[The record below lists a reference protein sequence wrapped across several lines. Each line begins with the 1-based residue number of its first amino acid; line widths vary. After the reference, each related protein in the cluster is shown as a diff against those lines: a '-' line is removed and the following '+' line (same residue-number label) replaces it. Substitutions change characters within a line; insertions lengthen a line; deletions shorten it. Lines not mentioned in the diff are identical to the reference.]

1 MTPAALVLVA
11 GLPQIDNEGRRV
23 ALVIGNATYQH
34 VPVLSNPANDANA
47 MAKALRRLGFDVVP
61 LIDGTRPAMVR
72 SLREFRAKLSA
83 DGVGLFYYAG
93 HAVQVRD
100 KNYLIPVEADIAG
113 ESDTALLTIDLEAVE
128 HEMEDAGVR
137 LSLFILDAC
146 RDNPFERRF
155 RAAGSRGLAPID
167 APRGSVIAFATAPG
181 KTAADGTGPN
191 GLYTGE
197 LLKAMTQPGL
207 ELEEVLKRAAEGV
220 ERASGNRQT
229 PWYNSA
235 FHGHFFFAS
244 PVREAAPPPQPSPSA
259 SDKDLTFWTSIK
271 TSNDPADFEDFL
283 KRFPQSEFASLAQ
296 RRLAALRDA
305 PRGPAGN
312 DMSAGIPTWTPDEKR
327 EVQRALRSLGYF
339 QGNADGNLGA
349 DTRAAV
355 RRFQSFEGIPETG
368 SLSDDDRRTLSD
380 KAHQL
385 AALLSQAAVS
395 PRGVAAGAVKG
406 GAARYAR
413 AWAFDSGNSEKGA
426 TSDQAEAVYWYA
438 LAAVDGE
445 ARAFIN
451 LGRLMVHG
459 QGISKAD
466 PSAAVLLW
474 QVAAAR
480 GDAIAMFNL
489 GALYEHGVGVPAD
502 TARARSWYERA
513 AALNHADARA
523 ALRRLGSSGSDR

>member
-1 MTPAALVLVA
+1 
-11 GLPQIDNEGRRV
+11 
-23 ALVIGNATYQH
+23 
-34 VPVLSNPANDANA
+34 
-47 MAKALRRLGFDVVP
+47 
-61 LIDGTRPAMVR
+61 MVR
-72 SLREFRAKLSA
+72 ALREFRAKLSA

-93 HAVQVRD
+93 HAVQARD
-100 KNYLIPVEADIAG
+100 KNYLIPIEADIAG

-155 RAAGSRGLAPID
+155 RGTGSRGLAPVD

-207 ELEEVLKRAAEGV
+207 ELEEVLKRTAEGV

-235 FHGHFFFAS
+235 FHGHFYFAG
-244 PVREAAPPPQPSPSA
+244 PATVAATAPQPA
-259 SDKDLTFWTSIK
+259 SSDRAKDVTFWESIK
-271 TSNDPADFEDFL
+271 TSSDSADFDDFL

-296 RRLAALRDA
+296 RRLASLREA
-305 PRGPAGN
+305 PHGPAGN
-312 DMSAGIPTWTPDEKR
+312 DTAGMKTTWTVDERR
-327 EVQRALRSLGYF
+327 EAQNALRSLGYF
-339 QGNADGNLGA
+339 RGSADGVFGA
-349 DTRAAV
+349 DTRAAIK
-355 RRFQSFEGIPETG
+355 RFQSFEGTPDTG
-368 SLSDDDRRTLSD
+368 SLSDDERRNLVD
-380 KAHQL
+380 IAQRL
-385 AALLSQAAVS
+385 EALLSRAAVS
-395 PRGVAAGAVKG
+395 PRGVAAGAIKG

-413 AWAFDSGNSEKGA
+413 AYAFENGTSG
-426 TSDQAEAVYWYA
+426 TSDPAEAAYWYA
-438 LAAVDGE
+438 LAAADGE
-445 ARAFIN
+445 VKAFTN
-451 LGRLMVHG
+451 LGRLVANG
-459 QGISKAD
+459 QGISKPD
-466 PSAAVLLW
+466 PTAAVLLW

-480 GDAIAMFNL
+480 GEAIAMFNL

-502 TARARSWYERA
+502 IARARSWYERA

-523 ALRRLGSSGSDR
+523 ALKRLGS